1 MPLVRIDLDESRNS
15 QQRKA
20 VSDGIHEA
28 MISAFSIPSGD
39 RFQIITPHPVD
50 ELVFDPE
57 FLDVERTSVIF
68 IQIILVQ
75 RQTKEAKL
83 AFYKDLAARLTPTGV
98 RKEDLFIALVENQSE
113 DWTAG
118 QR

>member
-1 MPLVRIDLDESRNS
+1 MPLVRIDLDESRDP

-20 VSDGIHEA
+20 ISNGIHEA
-28 MISAFSIPSGD
+28 MISAFGIPPGD
-39 RFQIITPHPVD
+39 RFQIITPHPAD
-50 ELVFDPE
+50 ELVFDPA

-68 IQIILVQ
+68 IQIILVR

-83 AFYKDLAARLTPTGV
+83 AFYEDVAARLAPAGV

>member
-1 MPLVRIDLDESRNS
+1 MPLVRIDLDESRS
-15 QQRKA
+15 TEQREA
-20 VSDGIHEA
+20 ISSGIHEA
-28 MISAFSIPSGD
+28 MISAFGIPAGD
-39 RFQIITPHPVD
+39 RFQIITPHPTA
-50 ELVFDPE
+50 ELVFDPT
-57 FLDVERTSVIF
+57 FLDVERTSAIF

-83 AFYKDLAARLTPTGV
+83 AFYADVSARLAAAGV
-98 RKEDLFIALVENQSE
+98 RKEDLFIALVENQPE

>member
-1 MPLVRIDLDESRNS
+1 MPLVRIDLDESRDP

-20 VSDGIHEA
+20 ISNGIHEA
-28 MISAFSIPSGD
+28 MISAFGIPSGD
-39 RFQIITPHPVD
+39 RFQIITPHPAD
-50 ELVFDPE
+50 ELVFDPA

-68 IQIILVQ
+68 IQIILVR

-83 AFYKDLAARLTPTGV
+83 AFYEDVAARLAPAGV
-98 RKEDLFIALVENQSE
+98 RKEDLFIALTENQSE